1 MGRDSRPLMARDSR
15 PYMARGGCPHI
26 RCPYVMRGGWM
37 GLRVRGYWEVDGAQV
52 LGLYVCCRHF
62 GGVRVWFH
70 RDWFRFRRR
79 VGVVGD
85 FADHSVFPGVE
96 EDVAGVFHGDVEG
109 AEDQF
114 GALEFHG
121 AADQGVDDF
130 HDGGLDGF
138 RAFEQGDVV
147 QARVGDGDGADHALV
162 EVAETL
168 SAESGGLAA
177 ESVDLD
183 MSAGFGVGHKLVG
196 PLDYFLVVSG

>member
-1 MGRDSRPLMARDSR
+1 MGRGDGTAGGGC
-15 PYMARGGCPHI
+15 PYMACAGPHVWFGYVCRDRRIRLRGRGGRFC
-26 RCPYVMRGGWM
+26 
-37 GLRVRGYWEVDGAQV
+37 
-52 LGLYVCCRHF
+52 
-62 GGVRVWFH
+62 
-70 RDWFRFRRR
+70 FRRW

-85 FADHSVFPGVE
+85 FFDHLVFFEGEV
-96 EDVAGVFHGDVEG
+96 DVAGVADGDVEG

-114 GALEFHG
+114 GALELHG
-121 AADQGVDDF
+121 AADQGVDDL

-147 QARVGDGDGADHALV
+147 QARVGDGDGADHALM
-162 EVAETL
+162 EIAETL